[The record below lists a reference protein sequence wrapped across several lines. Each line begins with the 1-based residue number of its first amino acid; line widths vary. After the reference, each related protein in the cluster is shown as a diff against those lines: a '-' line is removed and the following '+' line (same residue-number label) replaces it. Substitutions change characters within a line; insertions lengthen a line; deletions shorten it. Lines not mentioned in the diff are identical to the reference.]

1 MKSSQSNFN
10 LWSRVSYLVRSYLI
24 TTVTKK
30 YEWIWKFL
38 LVFGQFSISSWWE
51 KGHEPSQAELKI
63 LQLELWLEPA
73 RLGLITQTK
82 PTQTSS
88 DFIKRAHHRTF
99 IERLW
104 QQPKKL
110 WARESCLLGKPL
122 FLSRNVWVKL
132 TDSPSRW
139 HHLMIIKGLLW
150 HSQPCLAAKWI
161 TFGVS

>member
-1 MKSSQSNFN
+1 MEKISKSKSKFQLNFRIRDEWKKVTSWVEPKIFQLK
-10 LWSRVSYLVRSYLI
+10 LWM
-24 TTVTKK
+24 
-30 YEWIWKFL
+30 
-38 LVFGQFSISSWWE
+38 E
-51 KGHEPSQAELKI
+51 KGHELSRAELKI
-63 LQLELWLEPA
+63 FQLKLWLEPA

-104 QQPKKL
+104 QKPKKL